1 MITQIVEI
9 LPYMTNFNDPGRWVI
24 LRYRPGTGGKFLC
37 ACLMTIDR
45 IAHWDAR
52 VEHKQI
58 TFKDWVDTQWQTPEQ
73 SKWIAYEPLH
83 DWHTTFFSRTF
94 PRGNSMSLDEY
105 NQAMNSSASPYLKEL
120 WHSDKLILDFINKE
134 TFPQWWQESYHIT
147 LDAPLGSPTHKKF
160 LLSKIYPYNK
170 ETKIGTSMMD
180 KPLDE
185 NKYQNARVF
194 ANPYEF
200 GPFDNED
207 AWYEYIWAND
217 FRLNFNLDSNDLLVD
232 DLLDYSQLKVYI
244 TKVARDLDSSFSQSD
259 LDYLF
264 NHWAIKEKI

>member
-1 MITQIVEI
+1 MIE
-9 LPYMTNFNDPGRWVI
+9 FNDPSRWVI

-37 ACLMTIDR
+37 ACLMTIDK

-52 VEHKQI
+52 VEHKEI
-58 TFKDWVDTQWQTPEQ
+58 TFQAWVDTQWRQPEQ

-94 PRGNSMSLDEY
+94 PRGNNISLDEY
-105 NQAMNSSASPYLKEL
+105 NRAMNAGASPYLKQL
-120 WHSDKLILDFINKE
+120 WAGDKLILDFVNKE
-134 TFPQWWQESYHIT
+134 TFPAWWQESYHIT
-147 LDAPLGSPTHKKF
+147 LDAEPNCPTHKKF
-160 LLSKIYPYNK
+160 LLSKIYPYNT
-170 ETKIGTSMMD
+170 ETKMGTSMMD

-200 GPFDNED
+200 GPFNSED
-207 AWYEYIWAND
+207 EWYDYIWKTD
-217 FRLNFNLDSNDLLVD
+217 FRLNFNLNHSDLLVN
-232 DLLDYSQLKVYI
+232 DLLDYSQLRAYI
-244 TKVARDLDSSFSQSD
+244 SKVACDLDSSFDESD

-264 NHWAIKEKI
+264 NYWAVKKKI